1 MSVILDNRERE
12 LMRIFRDE
20 PSYSVKQLD
29 IGDVHFCCP
38 GSGADAETKTVVACG
53 EPTSQAGPFRTVVIA
68 ERKAVADLEASLTD
82 GRYREQRTRL
92 LATCAEKGAA
102 PLYIIE
108 GPLDRLGGRKT
119 IEELWVILNRL
130 QMRYRVA
137 VALTDSV
144 EQTADYIRNLAAQV
158 AADPRCFDATT
169 IDTSYSSYVKTS
181 KRATKEDPRNFMTAV
196 LTQCPG
202 VSAAVAEA
210 LVEHYK
216 SLPAVMAGSA
226 AEYAAVVKTGGRK
239 VGKAVGERLWGLLHQ
254 GLGKPEAEAQ
264 AGAEATE

>member
-1 MSVILDNRERE
+1 MSVILDNRERD
-12 LMRIFRDE
+12 LMRIFASSVSQSNDD
-20 PSYSVKQLD
+20 PSYNVKQLD
-29 IGDVHFCCP
+29 IGDVHFVCP
-38 GSGADAETKTVVACG
+38 GSGEGADSG
-53 EPTSQAGPFRTVVIA
+53 SEPFKTVVIA

-119 IEELWVILNRL
+119 IEELWTILNRL

-144 EQTADYIRNLAAQV
+144 DQTADYIRTLAAQI
-158 AADPRCFDATT
+158 AADPRCFDAST
-169 IDTSYSSYVKTS
+169 IDTSYSSYVKSS

-202 VSAAVAEA
+202 VSAAVAET

-216 SLPAVMAGSA
+216 SLPAVFAGTA
-226 AEYAAVVKTGGRK
+226 AEYSALVKPGGRK
-239 VGKAVGERLWGLLHQ
+239 IGKAVGERLWGLLHQ
-254 GLGKPEAEAQ
+254 SLEGSSS
-264 AGAEATE
+264 GAEANAAE